1 MFPVNKTYPHN
12 FNNSVVLAIIAEDT
26 MFNIQYMTH
35 KFNQDPNPQPITK
48 TIQINNQEKLMNEN
62 YLSY

>member
-1 MFPVNKTYPHN
+1 MFPVNITYPHN

-35 KFNQDPNPQPITK
+35 KFNQDPNPNPQPIRK

-62 YLSY
+62 